1 MFYRILFLFTIA
13 FVFTNAEYVT
23 YKDFKV
29 YNVIPTNEKEVK
41 LLRDLNQN
49 GHYMFWTDRIQ
60 ENFEVKIMVKP
71 EKQKEFE
78 DYLTSEGVDMKMVI
92 DDVQK

>member
-1 MFYRILFLFTIA
+1 MFCRILVLLIA
-13 FVFTNAEYVT
+13 FVFTNAEYVS

-41 LLRDLNQN
+41 ILMDLNLN
-49 GHYMFWTDRIQ
+49 GHYSFWTDRIQ
-60 ENFEVKIMVKP
+60 EYHEVKIMVKP

-78 DYLTSEGVDMKMVI
+78 DHLTSEGVNIKMVV

>member
-1 MFYRILFLFTIA
+1 MFYRILFSLTIA
-13 FVFTNAEYVT
+13 FVFTNAEYVS
-23 YKDFKV
+23 YREFKV
-29 YNVIPTNEKEVK
+29 YNIIPTNEKEVK
-41 LLRDLNQN
+41 LLRDLDKN

-60 ENFEVKIMVKP
+60 EQFEVKIMVKP

-78 DYLTSEGVDMKMVI
+78 DHLTSQGVNIKMVI